1 VGALFVKICGI
12 TNADDARAAVE
23 AGADAIGLIFAPGS
37 PRRVEPAAAR
47 EIASAV
53 PAHVKKV
60 GVFVD
65 EAVETVNRLARE
77 VPLDL
82 VQLHGSETPEFARLV
97 EVPVI
102 KGVRVRRAIDVE
114 HLRAYKASAV
124 LLDAYVE
131 GAHGGTGKTFD
142 WDLAR
147 PVVQAGLPV
156 LLSGGLTPENV
167 AEAVRR
173 VGPWGVDVSSGVEA
187 RPGRKDHDK
196 VRAFIKNAR
205 GAARG

>member
-12 TNADDARAAVE
+12 TNVEDARAAVE

-37 PRRVEPAAAR
+37 PRLVEPTAAH

-60 GVFVD
+60 GVFVN

-82 VQLHGSETPEFARLV
+82 VQLHGAETPEFTRLV

-102 KGVRVRRAIDVE
+102 KAVRVRGAIDVE
-114 HLRAYKASAV
+114 HLRAYKASAI
-124 LLDAYVE
+124 LLDTYVE
-131 GAHGGTGKTFD
+131 GAHGGTGRTFD

-147 PVVQAGLPV
+147 PVVRAGLPV

-173 VGPWGVDVSSGVEA
+173 VQPWGVDVSSGVES

-196 VRAFIKNAR
+196 VRAFIANAK
-205 GAARG
+205 GAIGG

>member
-1 VGALFVKICGI
+1 VGELFVKICGI

-37 PRRVEPAAAR
+37 PRRIGLHAAR
-47 EIASAV
+47 EIAAAA

-65 EAVETVNRLARE
+65 EAVKTIVRLARE

-82 VQLHGSETPEFARLV
+82 VQLHGAESPEFARLV

-102 KGVRVRRAIDVE
+102 KAVRVRGAIDVE
-114 HLRAYKASAV
+114 QLRAYKASAI
-124 LLDAYVE
+124 LLDTYVE
-131 GAHGGTGKTFD
+131 GAHGGTGRTFD

-147 PVVQAGLPV
+147 PIVEAGLPV

-173 VGPWGVDVSSGVEA
+173 VRPWGVDVSSGVEA
-187 RPGRKDHDK
+187 RPGRKNHDQ
-196 VRAFIKNAR
+196 VRAFIANAR
-205 GAARG
+205 GAIGG